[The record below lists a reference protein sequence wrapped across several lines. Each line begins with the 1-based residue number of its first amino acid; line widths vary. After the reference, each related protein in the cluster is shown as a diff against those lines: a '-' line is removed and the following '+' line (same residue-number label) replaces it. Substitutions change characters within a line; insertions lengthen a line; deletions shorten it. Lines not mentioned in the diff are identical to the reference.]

1 MTSESMFCWSLYS
14 ENWRIFGCPKIDT
27 EASKELGFELK
38 ESKGKVFWSRNLS
51 CFGKAMTCSK
61 VKLNAKH
68 FHGA

>member
-38 ESKGKVFWSRNLS
+38 ESKGKVFWS
-51 CFGKAMTCSK
+51 KI
-61 VKLNAKH
+61 
-68 FHGA
+68 FHVSLKQ